1 MKLRAIFATS
11 LLLVNSI
18 ALAQTKTA
26 PAAAPAASAAAADSS
41 AKETDSRELRENF
54 KQVLQQYPPE
64 VGKVLKL
71 DPMLLANAAYLA
83 TYPELASFL
92 AQHPA
97 VAHSPHYYL
106 DAVWIPGDAPV
117 ETSSERVWRDMMQ
130 SLSIFAVLAM
140 IALALGWLIRTVIE
154 HRRWSRLS
162 RIQSEV
168 HNKLLD
174 RMTSNE
180 ELLAYIQTSA
190 GRRFLESAPL
200 QIDSVSRPVGAPVGR
215 ILWSAQIGLVVA
227 AAGIGLQYVSGSVD
241 KNAGQPLLAL
251 GVVAICVGAGFVLSS
266 VVSYVISRR
275 LGLLDSST
283 AAAPGE

>member
-1 MKLRAIFATS
+1 MNLRATFAAS
-11 LLLVNSI
+11 LLLLNTI
-18 ALAQTKTA
+18 AFAQTKTVPA
-26 PAAAPAASAAAADSS
+26 AKATTSAAAPDSS
-41 AKETDSRELRENF
+41 AKEADSRELRENF

-71 DPMLLANAAYLA
+71 DPMLLANTTYLA
-83 TYPELASFL
+83 TYPELATFV

-97 VAHSPHYYL
+97 IAHSPHYYL
-106 DAVWIPGDAPV
+106 ENVWIPGDTPI
-117 ETSSERVWRDMMQ
+117 ETSSERVWRDTMQ
-130 SLSIFAVLAM
+130 GLFIFAVLTL
-140 IALALGWLIRTVIE
+140 IALAFGWLIRTVIE
-154 HRRWSRLS
+154 HRRWTRLS
-162 RIQSEV
+162 RVQAEV

-174 RMTSNE
+174 RLTSND

-215 ILWSAQIGLVVA
+215 ILWSAQLGLVVA

-251 GVVAICVGAGFVLSS
+251 GVVALCVGAGFVLSS

-283 AAAPGE
+283 TPAPAE